1 MFSIEEEFDATV
13 ITIVDNSATYEDYQV
28 ILGEDVVYFR
38 QWNEVREKFDVISIT
53 PLMFKELVN
62 SLNYSEG
69 TYLTKDS

>member
-38 QWNEVREKFDVISIT
+38 QWNEVREKFDVIAIT